1 MHSPKDRM
9 AMMMAGMGGGGEMPP
24 PDSPVPQDAMMQG
37 GPQMG
42 DPMAGGGEQGA
53 PQLQPDQIMQLIELL
68 KANGVDVGGG
78 MGGGG
83 QMPPMG
89 AMG

>member
-9 AMMMAGMGGGGEMPP
+9 AMMMAGMDGGGEMPP

-37 GPQMG
+37 G
-42 DPMAGGGEQGA
+42 GGEQGGA
-53 PQLQPDQIMQLIELL
+53 PQLPPEQIMQLIELL

-78 MGGGG
+78 MGGG